1 MARGQLAAGNDVMCF
16 HVVVPGLGRMRDAL
30 TCVKCGK
37 SKYPEVFGWY
47 WRKLPETEANLD
59 RARLAMERWRGL

>member
-1 MARGQLAAGNDVMCF
+1 MY
-16 HVVVPGLGRMRDAL
+16 DAL

-47 WRKLPETEANLD
+47 LWKLPETPENVA
-59 RARLAMERWRGL
+59 RAIAAIERRERGL

>member
-1 MARGQLAAGNDVMCF
+1 MPCF
-16 HVVVPGLGRMRDAL
+16 HVVVPGLGMMGDAL

-47 WRKLPETEANLD
+47 WRKLPETAANIKRSRDAID
-59 RARLAMERWRGL
+59 RRNGCGL